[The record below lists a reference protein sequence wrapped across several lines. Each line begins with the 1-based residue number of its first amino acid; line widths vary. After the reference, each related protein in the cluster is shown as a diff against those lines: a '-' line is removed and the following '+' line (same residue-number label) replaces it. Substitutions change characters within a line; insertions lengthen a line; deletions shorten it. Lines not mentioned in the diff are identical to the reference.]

1 MKKTIFLFVLIFAMS
16 ISVFALDN
24 TRHSVVLTY
33 DDTNKNIDASI
44 SVSAG
49 DAIVGHFGLKFNPLK
64 LSVATSNLE
73 EIPSPVPETNSD
85 GKSYLNSVV
94 ISASDYIV
102 ITSESNKPNELID
115 NENGLILFGW
125 YATKDVDA
133 LTPDMSGG
141 KMADIKFT
149 INDGYTIDDITE
161 SDIIPVPTADCK
173 NISGWSSGIIVINSD
188 SIVYMAD
195 SDNPETELKTDMEY
209 VFIYGDGESQEQTPD
224 DNDSNNENNDNSDD
238 KEDAE
243 ENSENTSETNP
254 DTDNNDPTENDND
267 EDEDENEETEQNEII
282 DFEINGKEESA
293 DFSIEAEALTDSVR
307 ITWSSPENKEIHFYS
322 IELKDLSSN
331 IIRRVEGIVPITRSF
346 TIKNLAPDFS
356 CTISMSAYT
365 IDGTKLNST
374 NDVTVKTEKDISATP
389 ITFEVIYDYGNG
401 RIYGFDSE
409 IVMFGTTPT
418 KIPTVYPPQGYS
430 FAGWSLDGKNV
441 ISTENLKVYSDLKL
455 TAIYEP
461 ENT

>member
-16 ISVFALDN
+16 IGVFALDN

-49 DAIVGHFGLKFNPLK
+49 DAIVGHFGLKFNPVK

-141 KMADIKFT
+141 KIADIKFT

-173 NISGWSSGIIVINSD
+173 NISGWSSGIIIINSD

-209 VFIYGDGESQEQTPD
+209 VFIYGNGESQEQTPD
-224 DNDSNNENNDNSDD
+224 DNDSDN
-238 KEDAE
+238 
-243 ENSENTSETNP
+243 
-254 DTDNNDPTENDND
+254 ENDN
-267 EDEDENEETEQNEII
+267 DEDENEETEQNEII

-293 DFSIEAEALTDSVR
+293 DFSIKAEALTDSIR
-307 ITWSSPENKEIHFYS
+307 ITWSSPKNKEIHFYS

-356 CTISMSAYT
+356 YTISMSAYT

-401 RIYGFDSE
+401 SIYGFDSE

>member
-16 ISVFALDN
+16 MSVFALDN

-209 VFIYGDGESQEQTPD
+209 VFIYGNGESQEQTPD
-224 DNDSNNENNDNSDD
+224 DNDSDNENNDNSDNE
-238 KEDAE
+238 EDAG

-254 DTDNNDPTENDND
+254 DTDNNNPTENDH
-267 EDEDENEETEQNEII
+267 DENEDEETEQHEII

-293 DFSIEAEALTDSVR
+293 DFSIETEACRLGASFFAARLFFSPPQQEKGRSLCQNPASPSCCPRSSAALWCSCARASCTSGACS
-307 ITWSSPENKEIHFYS
+307 SSPPS
-322 IELKDLSSN
+322 TSS
-331 IIRRVEGIVPITRSF
+331 
-346 TIKNLAPDFS
+346 A
-356 CTISMSAYT
+356 
-365 IDGTKLNST
+365 
-374 NDVTVKTEKDISATP
+374 
-389 ITFEVIYDYGNG
+389 G
-401 RIYGFDSE
+401 R
-409 IVMFGTTPT
+409 
-418 KIPTVYPPQGYS
+418 Q
-430 FAGWSLDGKNV
+430 AR
-441 ISTENLKVYSDLKL
+441 
-455 TAIYEP
+455 
-461 ENT
+461 

>member
-16 ISVFALDN
+16 MSVFALDN

-49 DAIVGHFGLKFNPLK
+49 DAIVGHFGLKFNPVK

-141 KMADIKFT
+141 KIADIKFT

-195 SDNPETELKTDMEY
+195 SDKPETELKTDMEY
-209 VFIYGDGESQEQTPD
+209 VFIYGNGESQEQTPD
-224 DNDSNNENNDNSDD
+224 DNDSDN
-238 KEDAE
+238 
-243 ENSENTSETNP
+243 
-254 DTDNNDPTENDND
+254 ENDN
-267 EDEDENEETEQNEII
+267 DEDENEETEQNEII
-282 DFEINGKEESA
+282 DFEINGKEEST
-293 DFSIEAEALTDSVR
+293 DFSIKAEALTDSVR

-356 CTISMSAYT
+356 YTISMSAYT

-389 ITFEVIYDYGNG
+389 ITFEVIYDYENG
-401 RIYGFDSE
+401 SIYGFDSE
-409 IVMFGTTPT
+409 TVMFGTAPT
-418 KIPTVYPPQGYS
+418 KIPTVYPPQGYT

>member
-16 ISVFALDN
+16 IGVFALDN

-49 DAIVGHFGLKFNPLK
+49 DAIVGHFGLKFNPVK

-141 KMADIKFT
+141 KIADIKFT

-161 SDIIPVPTADCK
+161 SDIIPVSTADCK

-195 SDNPETELKTDMEY
+195 SDKPETELKTDMEY
-209 VFIYGDGESQEQTPD
+209 VFIYGNGESQEQTPD
-224 DNDSNNENNDNSDD
+224 DNDSDN
-238 KEDAE
+238 
-243 ENSENTSETNP
+243 
-254 DTDNNDPTENDND
+254 ENDN
-267 EDEDENEETEQNEII
+267 DEDENEETEQNEII
-282 DFEINGKEESA
+282 DFEINGKEEST
-293 DFSIEAEALTDSVR
+293 DFSIKAEALTDSIR

-356 CTISMSAYT
+356 YTISMSAYT

-401 RIYGFDSE
+401 SIYGFDSE
-409 IVMFGTTPT
+409 TVMFGTAPT
-418 KIPTVYPPQGYS
+418 KIPTVYPPQGYT

-455 TAIYEP
+455 IAIYEP